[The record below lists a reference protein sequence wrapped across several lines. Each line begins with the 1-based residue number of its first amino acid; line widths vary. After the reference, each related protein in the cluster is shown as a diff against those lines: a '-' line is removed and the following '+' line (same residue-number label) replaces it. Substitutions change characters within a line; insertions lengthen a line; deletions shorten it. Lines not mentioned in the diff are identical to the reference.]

1 MADFLGDG
9 VLGEHGLVG
18 VAFLLELQIAELQ
31 DGGANADDLMNLF
44 GRHAHDLHG
53 FQRLL
58 PFRRRVGRRQLDIS
72 LREELVRLEVLD
84 DEFLLFLGRAAFE
97 HLVENVE

>member
-1 MADFLGDG
+1 MRANERKDVEWPSIYHLDSWLFYSKVETCWRPCHNGIRLSATD
-9 VLGEHGLVG
+9 
-18 VAFLLELQIAELQ
+18 AFLPVSLTSP
-31 DGGANADDLMNLF
+31 NY
-44 GRHAHDLHG
+44 H
-53 FQRLL
+53 
-58 PFRRRVGRRQLDIS
+58 LDIS